1 MSWSRILAI
10 LGHCASTFQLLE
22 KTVILHN
29 PQEWVHSECTC
40 KSVSHSFFAKTIP
53 LAALQAQLP
62 PTPQRWPPTKT
73 RWVSWSINLQAF
85 IIYIYTVIYCIYCNN
100 LFIYLMQTYCS
111 FINFMQHQS
120 PLTLD
125 LRRERRNGNASD
137 RSKRSRPRRIWHWRS
152 CWPKLAYPGLV

>member
-1 MSWSRILAI
+1 MEPNIGYFGTLCFNFPIVGKNYHLAQPS
-10 LGHCASTFQLLE
+10 GVSAFWMYMQ
-22 KTVILHN
+22 VG
-29 PQEWVHSECTC
+29 
-40 KSVSHSFFAKTIP
+40 KSFIFCQNNTSGSFAGTTS
-53 LAALQAQLP
+53 AN
-62 PTPQRWPPTKT
+62 PTKVT
-73 RWVSWSINLQAF
+73 PHQNKVSKLVNKSTSLH
-85 IIYIYTVIYCIYCNN
+85 YIYCIYCNN

-125 LRRERRNGNASD
+125 LRSERRNGNASD